1 MNEGIDYNDSKALW
15 KFGCET
21 VSLAELSHKAREE
34 YATVTKTLR
43 LALAKAYGDDTI
55 KDSMSEAKAFI
66 KLSNKSEGLKQALI
80 NYTVKEQ
87 EYKGLEKLVDTR
99 NGLLK
104 FNASILVNQPKTA

>member
-66 KLSNKSEGLKQALI
+66 KLSNNSDELKQAL
-80 NYTVKEQ
+80 TAFTTKEQ

-99 NGLLK
+99 NALLK
-104 FNASILVNQPKTA
+104 FNASLIANQPREK